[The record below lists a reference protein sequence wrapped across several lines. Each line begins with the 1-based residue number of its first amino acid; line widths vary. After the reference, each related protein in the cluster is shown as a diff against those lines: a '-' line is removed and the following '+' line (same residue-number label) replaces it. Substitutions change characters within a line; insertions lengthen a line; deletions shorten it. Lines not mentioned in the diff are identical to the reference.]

1 MKISQLGEFGLI
13 DALKK
18 YAPVSKAV
26 IKGIGDDAA
35 VLPYSKREYLLL
47 TTDMLAEGTHFTRRM
62 PPQWIGHKALASNIS
77 DIAAMGGRPAFAVVC
92 IGIPKNLLLRFIKD
106 VYKGMRRTALDF
118 NISIVGGDTIKTDKI
133 VISVALLGTV
143 EKKYLTTRDGAK
155 AGDWIFVTGP
165 LGGSFKSG
173 RHLNFC
179 PRLAQ
184 ARFLVEK
191 FKPSAMIDIS
201 DGLSGDLN
209 HILKASRVGARLDY
223 MSIPRQRRVSLSQ
236 ALNDGEDFEL
246 LFTLSP
252 KSACSLMDWQRENM
266 SFPNVPPRRDP
277 AVAVT
282 SIGNLNKDVCHFYP
296 IGTITADAKE
306 KIDAKSFAHF

>member
-1 MKISQLGEFGLI
+1 MKISKLGEFGLI

-35 VLPYSKREYLLL
+35 VLPYSKKEYLLL
-47 TTDMLAEGTHFTRRM
+47 TTDMLCEDTHFTRRM
-62 PPQWIGHKALASNIS
+62 PPQAIGHKALACSIS
-77 DIAAMGGRPAFAVVC
+77 DIAAMGGWPTFAVIS
-92 IGIPKNLLLRFIKD
+92 IGIPKNLSVRFIKG
-106 VYKGMRRTALDF
+106 VYKGMRRTARDF
-118 NISIVGGDTIKTDKI
+118 NVSIVGGDTIKTDKM
-133 VISVALLGTV
+133 VINVALLGMV

-155 AGDWIFVTGP
+155 AGDRIFVTGP
-165 LGGSFKSG
+165 LGGSLKSG

-179 PRLAQ
+179 PRLVQ

-191 FKPSAMIDIS
+191 FRPSAMMDIS

-209 HILKASRVGARLDY
+209 HILKAGRVGARLDDAA
-223 MSIPRQRRVSLSQ
+223 IPRHKGVSLFQ

-252 KSACSLMDWQRENM
+252 VRARSLMDWQSKRM
-266 SFPNVPPRRDP
+266 SFPN
-277 AVAVT
+277 A
-282 SIGNLNKDVCHFYP
+282 NKNNFYFYP
-296 IGTITADAKE
+296 IGTITTDAKA
-306 KIDAKSFAHF
+306 KIDAKSFTHFSQHEKT